1 MILAAGALATP
12 RLLLRSG
19 VGPRGRESEMLPE
32 GAAPFAID
40 NPRVGVGVFDHVI
53 SLVAWDY
60 SEPIE
65 YQAYDYGD
73 FAANHADLERYLA
86 GGSGP
91 YAQYRP
97 VSILDYAYGGAAP
110 DTEIFVDPNGV
121 GPLDGKYR
129 KHRALATYV
138 MLLDPIARGL
148 IRLDEK
154 GDVRIRRSTC
164 RTAPRGQGR
173 HRADGH
179 GRPRHDPAARD
190 RPGPDDPVRAGQREP
205 SAPRSEQPR

>member
-40 NPRVGVGVFDHVI
+40 NPCVGVGVFDHVI

-60 SEPIE
+60 SGPIE

-73 FAANHADLERYLA
+73 FAAVNHADLERYLA
-86 GGSGP
+86 GGNGP

-110 DTEIFVDPNGV
+110 GT
-121 GPLDGKYR
+121 
-129 KHRALATYV
+129 
-138 MLLDPIARGL
+138 
-148 IRLDEK
+148 
-154 GDVRIRRSTC
+154 
-164 RTAPRGQGR
+164 
-173 HRADGH
+173 
-179 GRPRHDPAARD
+179 
-190 RPGPDDPVRAGQREP
+190 
-205 SAPRSEQPR
+205 PRSSSIPTASGRQTASTGSTARSRRTSCCSTQARAA